1 MNVVSIDASQARR
14 TAYSIVIWQAVTT
27 AVVALASWVIA
38 GELAG
43 VSAFIGGGISTLAS
57 LAMALL
63 AFRRGTSADALSA
76 VRGFFAGEAAKL
88 ATVVVLFIVVLR
100 TLKVSPLAMFAAYVA
115 TFFVYW
121 VALANALPTLGQSKD
136 KPDST
141 AVLPRDASRNV

>member
-1 MNVVSIDASQARR
+1 MSPGGMNVVSIDASQARR
-14 TAYSIVIWQAVTT
+14 TAYSIVVWQAVTT
-27 AVVALASWVIA
+27 VVVALCSWVIA

-43 VSAFIGGGISTLAS
+43 LSACIGGGISTLAS

-115 TFFVYW
+115 TFIVYW
-121 VALANALPTLGQSKD
+121 LALANALPTPKG
-136 KPDST
+136 PG
-141 AVLPRDASRNV
+141 AVGAQARRPG

>member
-1 MNVVSIDASQARR
+1 MSSGGMNVVSIDASQARR

-27 AVVALASWVIA
+27 VAVALASWVIA
-38 GELAG
+38 GGLAG

-57 LAMALL
+57 LAMVLL

-115 TFFVYW
+115 TFIVYW
-121 VALANALPTLGQSKD
+121 LALANALPSSGGSGAAGAEAQRPS
-136 KPDST
+136 
-141 AVLPRDASRNV
+141 

>member
-1 MNVVSIDASQARR
+1 MSSGGMNVVSIDASQARR
-14 TAYSIVIWQAVTT
+14 TAYSIVVWQAVTT

-38 GELAG
+38 GGLAG
-43 VSAFIGGGISTLAS
+43 LSAFIGGGISTLAS

-115 TFFVYW
+115 TFIVYW
-121 VALANALPTLGQSKD
+121 LALANALPSPGGSGAAGAEARR
-136 KPDST
+136 PG
-141 AVLPRDASRNV
+141 